1 MAKEKYWCTSPLL
14 HTLSQGYQL
23 TLSSKK
29 HLWSSMCALF
39 LCTACCCVCYW
50 NVWIPIERLGCVALL
65 AQPPYRSCFLILGG
79 RHVSPVR
86 YGTGYAWAGRAGS
99 STARKYAVK
108 EKSECMQIKKKKKK
122 KVMKQTKS
130 RINCYTHSCL
140 LISLLKSCMTCL
152 KADVQN
158 MDNVRNSLDEFY
170 IVFILLYRYFDCYV
184 VWITSFLRICICS
197 ICEGNNPK

>member
-1 MAKEKYWCTSPLL
+1 MLLSLLNPLTGVVFSFWGADVFHLCVMALVMHE
-14 HTLSQGYQL
+14 Q
-23 TLSSKK
+23 
-29 HLWSSMCALF
+29 
-39 LCTACCCVCYW
+39 
-50 NVWIPIERLGCVALL
+50 
-65 AQPPYRSCFLILGG
+65 
-79 RHVSPVR
+79 
-86 YGTGYAWAGRAGS
+86 AGRAAPLQGNMLS
-99 STARKYAVK
+99 KRNQSACRL
-108 EKSECMQIKKKKKK
+108 KKKKKK
-122 KVMKQTKS
+122 LMKQTKS

-170 IVFILLYRYFDCYV
+170 IVFILLYRYFDYYV